1 MNTQSTNFQ
10 DRWLSPKGLLKVSVV
25 VAIITIAL
33 KTLAWWLTSS
43 VGLLSDAMESLVN
56 LASAMFGLMMVTV
69 AQTPADDDHPY
80 GHHKAEY
87 FSSGFEGILIM
98 VAALGIVWMAI
109 DRLLDPKP
117 LETIGLGLVL
127 SVVSSALN
135 GWLAWVMMRVAKA
148 QNSIALMADSK
159 HLMADV
165 WTASAV
171 VVGLVLAVAT
181 HLIWLDSIVAIG
193 VALVILKEGFALVW
207 ESSQGLM
214 DEALNPKSRQIIQ
227 EVLDGFAHQD
237 VIRFDH
243 VVTRK
248 SGQRCYVELHMHMP
262 ASWSLGRAAA
272 LRFNVEQALMSSMPG
287 LRATIELLPSNM
299 ESNFATHAES
309 EKH

>member
-1 MNTQSTNFQ
+1 MNTQPSSFEE
-10 DRWLSPKGLLKVSVV
+10 RWLSPKGLLKVSVL
-25 VAIITIAL
+25 VAIVTIAL

-98 VAALGIVWMAI
+98 VAALGIVWMAV

-127 SVVSSALN
+127 SVVSSGLN
-135 GWLAWVMMRVAKA
+135 GWLAWVMMRVAKS

-181 HLIWLDSIVAIG
+181 HLIWLDSVVAMG
-193 VALVILKEGFALVW
+193 VALVILKEGFSLLW

-214 DEALNPKSRQIIQ
+214 DEALDPNSRQIIQ
-227 EVLDGFAHQD
+227 EVLDGFSHHD

-299 ESNFATHAES
+299 ESSFETHAES

>member
-1 MNTQSTNFQ
+1 MTPNPTSFEE
-10 DRWLSPKGLLKVSVV
+10 RWLSPKGLLKVSVL
-25 VAIITIAL
+25 VAIVTIAL

-109 DRLLDPKP
+109 DRLLEPRP

-127 SVVSSALN
+127 SVVSSGLN
-135 GWLAWVMMRVAKA
+135 GWLSWVMMRVAKA

-181 HLIWLDSIVAIG
+181 QLMWLDSVVALG
-193 VALVILKEGFALVW
+193 VALVILKEGFSLVW

-214 DEALNPKSRQIIQ
+214 DEALDPKSRELIQ
-227 EVLDGFAHQD
+227 EVLEGFAHHD

-287 LRATIELLPSNM
+287 LRATIELLPSDM
-299 ESNFATHAES
+299 ESHFETHPES
-309 EKH
+309 EKY

>member
-1 MNTQSTNFQ
+1 MTPNPTSFEE
-10 DRWLSPKGLLKVSVV
+10 RWLSPKGLLKVSVL
-25 VAIITIAL
+25 VAIVTIAL

-109 DRLLDPKP
+109 DRLLEPRP

-127 SVVSSALN
+127 SLVSSGLN
-135 GWLAWVMMRVAKA
+135 GWLSWVMMRVAKA

-181 HLIWLDSIVAIG
+181 QLMWLDSVVALG
-193 VALVILKEGFALVW
+193 VALVILKEGFSLVW

-214 DEALNPKSRQIIQ
+214 DEALDPKSRELIQ
-227 EVLDGFAHQD
+227 EVLEGFAHHD

-287 LRATIELLPSNM
+287 LRATIELLPSDM
-299 ESNFATHAES
+299 ESHFETHPES
-309 EKH
+309 EKY

>member
-1 MNTQSTNFQ
+1 MSHEATSFEE
-10 DRWLSPKGLLKVSVV
+10 RWLSPKGLLKVSVV
-25 VAIITIAL
+25 VAFVTIAL

-98 VAALGIVWMAI
+98 VAALGIVWMAV
-109 DRLLDPKP
+109 DRLLQPKP

-127 SVVSSALN
+127 SVVSSGLN

-148 QNSIALMADSK
+148 QHSIALMADSK

-171 VVGLVLAVAT
+171 VVGLMLAVAT
-181 HLIWLDSIVAIG
+181 HLIWIDSLVAMG
-193 VALVILKEGFALVW
+193 VALVILKEGFALLW

-214 DEALNPKSRQIIQ
+214 DEALEPESRELIQ
-227 EVLDGFAHQD
+227 AVLEDFAHQD

-272 LRFNVEQALMSSMPG
+272 VRFNVEQALMGAVPG

-299 ESNFATHAES
+299 ESHFESHAEADP
-309 EKH
+309 H